1 MDKVV
6 HFEIPFDD
14 KDRAMKFYKEN
25 FGWELN
31 DLGPKMG
38 DYVLAYTAKTDKE
51 NMVEEKGA
59 INGALTQR
67 GKNTQAPIVVI
78 QVDSIDETVKEV
90 ESSGGKLITAKMPI
104 PNGSYARVA
113 DSEGNVIGIVDMTKS
128 EFKPE

>member
-14 KDRAMKFYKEN
+14 KNRAMKFYKEN

-38 DYVLAYTAKTDKE
+38 DYVLAHTAKTDKD
-51 NMVEEKGA
+51 NMVEDKGA

-78 QVDSIDETVKEV
+78 QVDSIDETVKKV
-90 ESSGGKLITAKMPI
+90 ESAGGIVVSKKMPI
-104 PNGSYARVA
+104 PNGSYARIS
-113 DSEGNVIGIVDMTKS
+113 DSEGNVIGLVDSSKS